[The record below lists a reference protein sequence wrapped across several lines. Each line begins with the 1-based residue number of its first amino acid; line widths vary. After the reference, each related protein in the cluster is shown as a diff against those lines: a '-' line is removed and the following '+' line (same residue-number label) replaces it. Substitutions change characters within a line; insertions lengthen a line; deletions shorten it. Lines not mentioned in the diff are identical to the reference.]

1 MDGVARKASEWKDR
15 VVLRLIYMRGVPA
28 YDTPAPAVRA
38 AAADRTHRDS
48 GRKILRSEMLSMTQK
63 AADNLKVAL
72 AVMQRGMSIEQI
84 GRAFYLRASQTT
96 RDEGGRESFIDLAED
111 EQTHYNLLKRQYDSL
126 TREGGWLSAPE
137 VKSVGINLNQRLFPV
152 GRQEIER
159 AVNVKSS
166 DWDALLFG
174 MDIEIK
180 SFDLYRKA
188 ALETADIRGR
198 GMFEWL
204 AAQESSHFDVL
215 MMRYDFLYG
224 PVAWHP

>member
-1 MDGVARKASEWKDR
+1 MMEKTDD
-15 VVLRLIYMRGVPA
+15 
-28 YDTPAPAVRA
+28 D
-38 AAADRTHRDS
+38 
-48 GRKILRSEMLSMTQK
+48 
-63 AADNLKVAL
+63 LKTAL
-72 AVMQRGMSIEQI
+72 AVIQRGMSIEQI

-96 RDEGGRESFIDLAED
+96 QDNTGQESFTNLAND
-111 EQTHYNLLKRQYDSL
+111 EQIHYNLLKRQYESL
-126 TREGGWLSAPE
+126 VRESQWVSQPE
-137 VKSVGINLNQRLFPV
+137 IKPVAIDLNQRLFPM
-152 GRQEIER
+152 GTEEIEK

-188 ALETADIRGR
+188 ALATVDIRGR
-198 GMFEWL
+198 QMFEWL
-204 AAQESSHFDVL
+204 AAQESSHFDTL